1 MDSVRNIMRK
11 ISAWVARSDAWWI
24 AGIAVGWLIL
34 ISCLHF
40 WLNVTDSSRKTVRIG
55 YMPVITNLAVPLLDH
70 ATMEGDGIRFQ
81 AVKFASFAEM
91 AESLRNDSIQA
102 AFMIAPLS
110 IVLHQQGEDV
120 KIVYIGNRNEST
132 LVARKALNVRRIE
145 DLIGKTLAVPMRYSG
160 HNLGVLQLMEE
171 AGLSGRIN
179 IVEMNPPDMASALAA
194 GSLDA
199 YFVGEPFAAQ
209 TLKNGEATLLHYV
222 EDFWKHFICNLAV
235 VKQSLIEQEPETVR
249 LLVEGA
255 ARSGIWARSHREQA
269 AEIAT
274 RYWNQPQDLV
284 EYALDTPTG
293 RIVYDR
299 FTPKEAEIQQM
310 ADLMVRY
317 SLLENSNID
326 GLVEDRFARRV
337 GTPKVSSIEDIIPKA

>member
-1 MDSVRNIMRK
+1 MEAVRNMLKPILSK
-11 ISAWVARSDAWWI
+11 VVRSDAWRI
-24 AGIAVGWLIL
+24 ALIAVGWLVL
-34 ISCLHF
+34 ISALHS
-40 WLNVTDSSRKTVRIG
+40 WLNAADSSRKTVRIG
-55 YMPVITNLAVPLLDH
+55 YMPVITNLAVPLLDY
-70 ATMEGDGIRFQ
+70 ATREGNGIRFQ

-91 AESLRNDSIQA
+91 AESLRNGSIQA

-110 IVLHQQGEDV
+110 IVLRQQGEDV
-120 KIVYIGNRNEST
+120 KIVYIGNRHEST
-132 LVARKALNVRRIE
+132 MVARKALQADGLE

-160 HNLGVLQLMEE
+160 HNLGVLRLLEE
-171 AGLSGRIN
+171 EGLSGQVN

-209 TLKNGEATLLHYV
+209 TLKNGEATLLYYV
-222 EDFWKHFICNLAV
+222 EEFWKDFICNLAV
-235 VKQSLIEQEPETVR
+235 VKGSLIEEDPETVR

-255 ARSGIWARSHREQA
+255 ARSGLWARKHKKEA
-269 AEIAT
+269 AKIAT

-284 EYALDTPTG
+284 EYALDTPPG

-299 FTPKEAEIQQM
+299 FVPKEAELQDM
-310 ADLMVRY
+310 ADLMVRFG
-317 SLLENSNID
+317 LLKNGDID

-337 GTPKVSSIEDIIPKA
+337 GNPTISTVADIIPKP